1 VAADASGG
9 DADAGAGGAIGGTA
23 RDRLFALRLRINAG
37 RADNHREV
45 VLEHKR
51 LVDPAAEKRERWLQR
66 TAEARR
72 AGLGGAPGDG
82 GGGGDDTGA
91 GEDGEG
97 EGRKRRRPMLESG
110 AAAGA
115 GEGGGAGEGEGADAA
130 PAPAYLAEPAHVAE
144 RKAATERDRA
154 RREMDSFGWNAY
166 GAAAMHRAHDKR
178 IAALPPVSGDGGSR
192 DGGFTALLAPGMAL
206 LPSAAGGRS
215 DASAAAAA
223 AAAVRGASGV
233 VDPAGV
239 DRMVAE
245 LAATDARRA
254 TFHRRRRIDEAAP
267 FVTEQNRAFVA
278 KVNRE
283 MGAFAVDAKQAL
295 ERGTA

>member
-1 VAADASGG
+1 MPEAADASSGG
-9 DADAGAGGAIGGTA
+9 VDAGAGGAIGGAA

-82 GGGGDDTGA
+82 GGGGDDAGA
-91 GEDGEG
+91 GDDGEG
-97 EGRKRRRPMLESG
+97 EGRKRRRPRPGSG
-110 AAAGA
+110 AGA
-115 GEGGGAGEGEGADAA
+115 GAGEGEGEVADAA
-130 PAPAYLAEPAHVAE
+130 PAPAYLTEPAHVAE
-144 RKAATERDRA
+144 RKAAAERDRE

-178 IAALPPVSGDGGSR
+178 VAALPPAPGDSGRR

-206 LPSAAGGRS
+206 LPSAAGGGG

-223 AAAVRGASGV
+223 AAAVRGASGF